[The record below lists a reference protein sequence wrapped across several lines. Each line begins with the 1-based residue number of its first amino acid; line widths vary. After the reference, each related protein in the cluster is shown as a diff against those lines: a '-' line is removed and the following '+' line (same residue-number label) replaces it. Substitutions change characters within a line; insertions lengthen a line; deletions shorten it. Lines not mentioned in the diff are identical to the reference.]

1 MRHSIF
7 TIYALVS
14 FFSIAQELPPIQSY
28 SPEIY
33 GADNQNWCI
42 DQTSDK
48 HIYVAN
54 NVGLLEFNGEKWT
67 LYNSP
72 SGKMRS
78 LKVIDDLIYSGAYQE
93 FGFWKKTDNGKLTYY
108 SLSKE
113 LDINFLEDEEF
124 WNIINID
131 NYILFQSLKRIYIYN
146 SENKTHTKLDS
157 ENRIY
162 KMFKIDKTVY
172 FQKVKQGLYKIEQ
185 GKQQLVSDHDIIKN
199 NYLVNIFKEGKNTL
213 LLTEENGIYQ
223 LTPDQNLTKWDIPA
237 NKDLSMLSSYRGE
250 KTSKG
255 YLIGTRSNGIYHIN
269 KQGAVDYSINSSKGL
284 LSNSIHDIF
293 EDAENNIWL
302 ALENGINCINLESP
316 FQFFHDQAGKI
327 GTTYASA
334 IQGNYLYLGT
344 NQGLFYKKTDS
355 NEFKFVEGTEGP
367 VWSLR
372 NLKGSLFCGHNLGTF
387 IIENG
392 KIKKRI
398 DVDGTW
404 NIVELPNK
412 QNLLLQGNYNGLSII
427 ERIGDTWEL
436 KNKIKGFNI
445 SSKFLEVYNGYI
457 FVNHEYKGVFKLK
470 TDKDFKEIIEIN
482 QDLSVKKGI
491 YSSLVKYNNKILYT
505 NKDGVYQFYKKQ
517 NSFVKDSLFS
527 QIFKKQEFTSGKLIA
542 DQENNIL
549 WGFSKNKLNYI
560 TSSGLSAK
568 PKLNSISFSEKL
580 PRGLTGSENISH
592 LFNKSF
598 LIGTSDGYTILDLDK
613 VKETAH
619 TISIDEVK
627 ITDQENKV
635 SLEHNKNEI
644 GNFKNKLNNLEF
656 HYSVPEF
663 NKYQETYY
671 QYKLEGF
678 YKNWSSWS
686 LNPKASFKNL
696 PYGSYQFK
704 VRAKNGSTL
713 TENIGVFKF
722 SIARP
727 WYLSNLSI
735 ALYVL
740 ALLLISII
748 IHNIYKRYYRKQR
761 ERIILRSE
769 REIELK
775 ELENKQ
781 QLMRFRNEKLRQDIE
796 GKNRELGISTMSLI
810 KKNDFLNSIKLELL
824 NIENNDK
831 VKRIVKI
838 IDQNLNNRDD
848 WKVFEEAFN
857 NADKDFLKKVKQIHP
872 ELTPNDL
879 RLCAYLRLN
888 LSSKEIAPLLNIS
901 PRSVEVKR
909 YRLRKKMNLPHEE
922 SLTNY
927 ILEI

>member
-1 MRHSIF
+1 MRYTVF
-7 TIYALVS
+7 TFYLLINFL
-14 FFSIAQELPPIQSY
+14 SIAQELPPIQSY

-42 DQTSDK
+42 DQTLDK
-48 HIYVAN
+48 YIYVAN
-54 NVGLLEFNGEKWT
+54 NLGLLEFNGEKWT

-78 LKVIDDLIYSGAYQE
+78 LKVIGNLIYSGAYQE
-93 FGFWKKTDNGKLTYY
+93 FGFWKKGDNGKLTYN

-146 SENKTHTKLDS
+146 SENKSYSTIDS
-157 ENRIY
+157 KNRIY
-162 KMFKIDKTVY
+162 KMFKIDNTIY
-172 FQKVKQGLYKIEQ
+172 FQGVKDGLYKIEQ

-199 NYLVNIFKEGKNTL
+199 NYLVNIFRAGKNIL
-213 LLTEENGIYQ
+213 LLTEENGIFQ
-223 LTPDQNLTKWDIPA
+223 LNNDNNLIKWDIPA
-237 NKDLSMLSSYRGE
+237 NSYLSSLSSYRGK

-255 YLIGTRSNGIYHIN
+255 YLIGTRSNGIILLNNQGEIDYTIN
-269 KQGAVDYSINSSKGL
+269 FSKGL

-293 EDAENNIWL
+293 EDTENNIWL
-302 ALENGINCINLESP
+302 ALENGINCINVESP
-316 FQFFHDQAGKI
+316 FLFFHDQAGKI

-334 IQGNYLYLGT
+334 IQENYLYLGT
-344 NQGLFYKKTDS
+344 NQGLFYKKTGS
-355 NEFKFVEGTEGP
+355 NEFKFIEGTEGP

-392 KIKKRI
+392 KIKKKI

-412 QNLLLQGNYNGLSII
+412 QNLLLQGNYSGLSII

-445 SSKFLEVYNGYI
+445 SSKFVEVDDGYI

-505 NKDGVYQFYKKQ
+505 YKNGVFQFDNKQ
-517 NSFVKDSLFS
+517 NSFVKDTLFS
-527 QIFKKQEFTSGKLIA
+527 RIFNIQEFTSGKLIA
-542 DQENNIL
+542 DQKNNIL

-560 TSSGLSAK
+560 TSSGLSSK
-568 PKLNSISFSEKL
+568 PKLSSISFSEKL
-580 PRGLTGSENISH
+580 PSGLTGSENISH
-592 LFNKSF
+592 LFNNSY

-613 VKETAH
+613 VKETVH
-619 TISIDEVK
+619 TISINGVK
-627 ITDQENKV
+627 ITDQENKITI
-635 SLEHNKNEI
+635 EHNKNEN
-644 GNFKNKLNNLEF
+644 GNFENRLNNLEF
-656 HYSVPEF
+656 YYSVPEF
-663 NKYQETYY
+663 NKYQDTYY

-686 LNPKASFKNL
+686 LNPKVSFKNL
-696 PYGSYQFK
+696 PYGSYQFE
-704 VRAKNGSTL
+704 VRAKNGDTL
-713 TENIGVFKF
+713 TENVGVFKF

-735 ALYVL
+735 ALYTL
-740 ALLLISII
+740 AFILISII
-748 IHNIYKRYYRKQR
+748 IHNIYKRHYRKQR
-761 ERIILRSE
+761 ERIIIKSE

-781 QLMRFRNEKLRQDIE
+781 QLMRFRNEKLKQDIE